1 MLGTGDLAGF
11 HRFFHGDTMVSMVI
25 SGVYGIII
33 DYSVLI

>member
-1 MLGTGDLAGF
+1 MLGNGDLAGF
-11 HRFFHGDTMVSMVI
+11 HRFFHGDTMVI